1 MRARI
6 SKRFC
11 LLIALSMLLVL
22 LSACGNDEP
31 EVVVAPEPTT
41 AIVATPTIAVVA
53 VVEAA
58 TATPEIV
65 ETATPAEEAV
75 TDTGD
80 VIVITGTRLITGTR
94 VTTDIVV
101 TTETVVLAREL
112 ITTLIVSTDVTTN
125 IVLTDT
131 EQSVQTETSLLTET
145 ARVAPQVVGAVAV
158 VGVADAD
165 NRFRS
170 AATLIGYPVVS
181 QEGAVIGILSDMVVN
196 LQSGNVVFVILE
208 YSGAIATGDNRLPLP
223 LRAFRFDAANEA
235 LTLAID
241 EETLAGQNGFGA
253 EWPNLR
259 EPGYLEETAV
269 FWEGLN
275 TPVIGTDITNT
286 LRATTGILTTASQ
299 LINITIGDPTGTGF
313 GMIGDLLV
321 NLAEGRLVYAVVTS
335 GGALDLGEERIVVPL
350 AAFNFE
356 QRTPILAVAPTA
368 LEAAPRF
375 DPNWTVGNAEPTWVE
390 EIERYWAGL

>member
-41 AIVATPTIAVVA
+41 AEVVATPTIAVVA
-53 VVEAA
+53 VVESA

-65 ETATPAEEAV
+65 ETETPAEEAV

-112 ITTLIVSTDVTTN
+112 ITTLIVSTDATTN
-125 IVLTDT
+125 VVLTDT
-131 EQSVQTETSLLTET
+131 EQSTQTVTTLMTET

-196 LQSGNVVFVILE
+196 LQSGHVVFVILE
-208 YSGAIATGDNRLPLP
+208 YSGAIATGANRLPLP

-235 LTLAID
+235 LLLTVGEGVL
-241 EETLAGQNGFGA
+241 EGQTGFGA

-259 EPGYLEETAV
+259 EPGYIEETAV

-275 TPVIGTDITNT
+275 TVEIGTDVTNA
-286 LRATTGILTTASQ
+286 LRATTGVLTTASQ
-299 LINITIGDPTGTGF
+299 LINITIGDPAGAEF
-313 GMIGDLLV
+313 GVIDDLLV

-335 GGALDLGEERIVVPL
+335 GGDLGEDRIVVPL

-356 QRTPILAVAPTA
+356 QRTPILAVAPTT

-390 EIERYWAGL
+390 ETERYWAGL